1 MPPAVTQQPCYDLGI
16 AGAKAL
22 VCGSSSGLGLACA
35 VSLARAGVD
44 IVINGRD
51 RQRLDQAARQVADAT
66 GAAVSGIVADV
77 MTAEGRAAIGDRL
90 GEIDILVTNAQGPP
104 AGTIEDWDEA
114 HWLTATRQNM
124 VGPIL
129 LIRAALPGMR
139 SRSWGRIINI
149 TSGAVK
155 APLPLLGLSN
165 GARAGLTGF
174 VAGLAREVARD
185 GITINNLLPGNFA
198 TDRLKSYVAALAEQQ
213 GKAFDTLWEEMQRQN
228 PAGRFGD
235 PAEFG
240 DVCAFIA
247 SRQAAYLNAQNILL
261 DGGAYPGVF

>member
-1 MPPAVTQQPCYDLGI
+1 MTQHPSYDLGI

-22 VCGSSSGLGLACA
+22 VCGSSSGLGFACA
-35 VSLARAGVD
+35 LSLARAGVE
-44 IVINGRD
+44 VMLNGRD
-51 RQRLDQAARQVADAT
+51 RPRLDKAARALIDAT
-66 GAAVSGIVADV
+66 GVEASGIVADV
-77 MTAEGRAAIGDRL
+77 VTAEGRALVADRL

-104 AGTIEDWDEA
+104 PGSIEDWGEA
-114 HWLTATRQNM
+114 DWLAATRQNM
-124 VGPIL
+124 IGPIL

-139 SRSWGRIINI
+139 GRGWGRIINI

-185 GITINNLLPGNFA
+185 GVTINNLLPGNFA
-198 TDRLKSYVAALAEQQ
+198 TDRLRSYVAAMAERQ
-213 GKAFDTLWEEMQRQN
+213 GEAFDTLWEEMQRGN

-240 DVCAFIA
+240 AVCAFIA

>member
-1 MPPAVTQQPCYDLGI
+1 MTHRPGHDLGI

-22 VCGSSSGLGLACA
+22 VCGSSSGLGFACA
-35 VSLARAGVD
+35 ASLARAGADV
-44 IVINGRD
+44 VINGRN
-51 RQRLDQAARQVADAT
+51 RQRLENAAHQLADMT
-66 GAAVSGIVADV
+66 GSKIHHIVADV
-77 MTAEGRAAIGDRL
+77 MTEEGREKLGERL
-90 GEIDILVTNAQGPP
+90 NEIDILVTNAQGPP
-104 AGTIEDWDEA
+104 TGGIDDWDEA
-114 HWLTATRQNM
+114 NWLAAVRQNM

-139 SRSWGRIINI
+139 GRGWGRIINI

-174 VAGLAREVARD
+174 ISGLAREVAID
-185 GITINNLLPGNFA
+185 GVTINNLLPGNFA
-198 TDRLKSYVAALAEQQ
+198 TDRLKSYVAAVAERQ
-213 GKAFDTLWEEMQRQN
+213 GKSFDTLWDEMQQQN

-240 DVCAFIA
+240 EVCAFVA

>member
-1 MPPAVTQQPCYDLGI
+1 MTHEFGLDLGI
-16 AGAKAL
+16 TGAKAL

-35 VSLARAGVD
+35 ISLARAGADV
-44 IVINGRD
+44 VINGRD
-51 RQRLDQAARQVADAT
+51 GQRLDKAAHMVMDAAGRET
-66 GAAVSGIVADV
+66 GRIVADV

-90 GEIDILVTNAQGPP
+90 REIDILVTNAQGPP
-104 AGTIEDWDEA
+104 AGAIEDWDEA
-114 HWLTATRQNM
+114 HWLAAVRQNM
-124 VGPIL
+124 IGPIL
-129 LIRAALPGMR
+129 LMRDALPGMR
-139 SRSWGRIINI
+139 SRGWGRIINI

-185 GITINNLLPGNFA
+185 GVTINNLLPGNFA
-198 TDRLKSYVAALAEQQ
+198 TDRLKSYVAALAERQ
-213 GKAFDTLWEEMQRQN
+213 GKPFDRLWEEMQQQN

-240 DVCAFIA
+240 AVCAFIA
-247 SRQAAYLNAQNILL
+247 SRKAAYLNAQNILL